1 MATDTECTEKNCAHF
16 INKSKT
22 GFYKSKFL
30 ISIIICTIVTICLF
44 IFFSISYSKSQDEI
58 IKIHSSF
65 CKETEVYLKSLST
78 QNDSIKLINESVI
91 YKINE
96 RNNAIAAMMEM
107 QYNKIQNDF
116 SLLSL
121 WAGLLTIVFL
131 IFSIY
136 SIFKVDEMQKQGR
149 EYLNQIGDISTK
161 AKDTSHQIDDLYN
174 EKVADMNKK
183 TEEELNKL
191 KKEANER
198 LSEIDKKI
206 NDISNSF
213 QEEVNKKTTEF
224 NNTAEATVKQINDAA
239 NDNQSLFIKLFEL
252 IKNIDNKEGK

>member
-1 MATDTECTEKNCAHF
+1 MKTDEQCDIKNCAHY

-30 ISIIICTIVTICLF
+30 ISIIVCTVVTIGLFCLF
-44 IFFSISYSKSQDEI
+44 SKNYNDSQQEI
-58 IKIHSSF
+58 IRMHTEF
-65 CKETEVYLKSLST
+65 CQETENYLKSLSSK
-78 QNDSIKLINESVI
+78 NDSLKLIHESVV

-96 RNNAIAAMMEM
+96 RNDAMSAMLEM

-149 EYLNQIGDISTK
+149 EYLSQIGDISEK
-161 AKDTSHQIDDLYN
+161 AKNTSHEIELLYEKKVKDL
-174 EKVADMNKK
+174 NKQ
-183 TEEELNKL
+183 TNEELSKL
-191 KKEANER
+191 KNETNKI
-198 LSEIDKKI
+198 LSEIEK
-206 NDISNSF
+206 NISNLNAQF
-213 QEEVNKKTTEF
+213 QDLVSSKTNEF
-224 NNTAEATVKQINDAA
+224 NNTAEATINKIKSSAEE
-239 NDNQSLFIKLFEL
+239 NKNLLSGLIKLL
-252 IKNIDNKEGK
+252 TSGNKE

>member
-44 IFFSISYSKSQDEI
+44 CFFSISYRNSQNEI
-58 IKIHSSF
+58 IKIHSNF
-65 CKETEVYLKSLST
+65 CKETELYLKSLST

-96 RNNAIAAMMEM
+96 RNNAISAMMEM

-161 AKDTSHQIDDLYN
+161 AKDTSHQIEKLYD
-174 EKVADMNKK
+174 EKVTDMNKK
-183 TEEELNKL
+183 TNEELNKL
-191 KKEANER
+191 KQEAEKS
-198 LSEIDKKI
+198 LSEI
-206 NDISNSF
+206 
-213 QEEVNKKTTEF
+213 NKK
-224 NNTAEATVKQINDAA
+224 
-239 NDNQSLFIKLFEL
+239 
-252 IKNIDNKEGK
+252 NK